1 MVDWKGLL
9 NWSMKYTD
17 GTKPSQFKPLSLE
30 DQKFIEGALESIC
43 INEMKEIW
51 KILDTIKTREG
62 SSETEINERL
72 DLLETLAHYID
83 GPENA
88 RNIVRG
94 KRFIELITYFF
105 ECKHKEVKIALGRL
119 ITQMMQNDGYIQK
132 AAMDFGIF
140 AFLKELH
147 ETSDKELIGMY
158 IYMLTGIIY
167 GDELEVRKH
176 FVLELDGVVL
186 LFNMLLKQKDNFKN
200 TKRLLNIF
208 LDLNK
213 ITDKHAK
220 EGISELR
227 EKTLMIMKDIN
238 LHKNF
243 VLMLNDY
250 DYSCTNNLDV
260 IHIIMDNIV
269 NVCELFEDVN
279 IVFDQIKK
287 MNDIINKSPVLGDA
301 DKKEEKMYLIQ
312 VIKSVKMRLSEVK
325 YQKENKMNEKEEHE
339 VKMLGNKESMRI
351 ELKK

>member
-62 SSETEINERL
+62 SSENEINERL

-105 ECKHKEVKIALGRL
+105 ECQHKEVKIALGRL

-176 FVLELDGVVL
+176 FVLDLDGVVL

-213 ITDKHAK
+213 ITDQHAK

-227 EKTLMIMKDIN
+227 DKTLMIMKDIN

-250 DYSCTNNLDV
+250 DYSNTNYVDV

-269 NVCELFEDVN
+269 NVSELFDDVN
-279 IVFDQIKK
+279 VVFEQIKK
-287 MNDIINKSPVLGDA
+287 MNDLINKSPVLGDA

-325 YQKENKMNEKEEHE
+325 YQKENKSNAKEEQHE
-339 VKMLGNKESMRI
+339 EFTY
-351 ELKK
+351 